1 MNTGLIAH
9 HSRVGPVNRLMS
21 LFTCLVLIAL
31 LFPQSLFSAEPLL
44 PHPLASHF
52 PKTYK
57 DDLSGLMAR
66 RYIRVLT
73 TFNKTNFFLSEGSF
87 FGFEYELLKEYEK
100 FLNKGVKKQELRV
113 VLEFIPVS
121 RDRLISGL
129 LEGYG
134 DIAAAG
140 LTITENRLDD
150 VDFTNPYLSGINEV
164 LVTHK
169 DISKPKGLEDLS
181 GQRVFVRP
189 SSSYYASLQSCN
201 KRLSRSGKSLI
212 QIIKADENLETEDIL
227 ELVNSGAIKM
237 TVADSHI
244 ARIWSDILK
253 DIRVHKD
260 IRFRSRSKI
269 AWMIRKNSPELK
281 ASLNKFL
288 KQYRKGTL
296 LGNIYFNRYYK
307 KNPWIKNPLRHE
319 EQNKLKHYKQ
329 LFKKYAEQYGFDWL
343 LIMALAYQ
351 ESGLDNNR
359 RNPSG
364 AVGIMQ
370 VRPDTGKDKN
380 VNVENVHLLENNI
393 HAGVKYLAFLRD
405 RYFSD
410 QAIRPRDRVR
420 FTMAAYNAGPAKIR
434 QVRKLAKEMGFDY
447 NRWFRNVEIAA
458 LKIIGQETVRYVSN
472 INKYYVIYRL
482 AQER

>member
-1 MNTGLIAH
+1 M
-9 HSRVGPVNRLMS
+9 NRLMP
-21 LFTCLVLIAL
+21 LFTCLVLIFL
-31 LFPQSLFSAEPLL
+31 LFPQPLFSSEPVL
-44 PHPLASHF
+44 PHPLSSHF

-73 TFNKTNFFLSEGSF
+73 TFNKTNFFLSKGSF

-100 FLNKGVKKQELRV
+100 FLNKDVKKRELRV

-121 RDRLISGL
+121 RDRLMSGL

-140 LTITENRLDD
+140 LTITEKRLVD
-150 VDFTNPYLSGINEV
+150 VDFTDPYLSGINEV

-169 DISKPKGLEDLS
+169 DISKPKSLADLS

-189 SSSYYASLQSCN
+189 SSSYYASLQSYN
-201 KRLSRSGKSLI
+201 KRLSRSGKPLI
-212 QIIKADENLETEDIL
+212 RIVKADEDLETEDIL

-237 TVADSHI
+237 TVVDSHI
-244 ARIWSDILK
+244 ALIWSDILK

-260 IRFRSRSKI
+260 IRFRSKSKI

-307 KNPWIKNPLRHE
+307 KNPWIKNPLRHG

-351 ESGLDNNR
+351 ESGLDNNK

-370 VRPDTGKDKN
+370 VRPETGKDKN
-380 VNVENVHLLENNI
+380 VNVGNVHLLENNI

-410 QAIRPRDRVR
+410 QEIRPRDRVR

-434 QVRKLAKEMGFDY
+434 QARKLAKKMGFDY
-447 NRWFRNVEIAA
+447 NRWFRNVEMAA